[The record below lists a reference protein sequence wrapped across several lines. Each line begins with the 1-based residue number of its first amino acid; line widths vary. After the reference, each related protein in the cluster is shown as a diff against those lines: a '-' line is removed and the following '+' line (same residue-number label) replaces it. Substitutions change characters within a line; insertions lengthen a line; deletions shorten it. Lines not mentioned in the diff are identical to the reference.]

1 LILTY
6 AGEFDRAHYPLP
18 LAHDPDPSPAALRRT
33 VERLR
38 AELAVSKDGSDNGGS
53 ASGSGG
59 SSSRG
64 GQLQVMPA
72 RPGRLAELE
81 VENRKLSAALV
92 EAKAKLVAAS
102 AEAECAGKVEA
113 QIGDMAQ
120 AYERLRADY
129 EGLRNGEKTQVNDS
143 ALFISCETPIF
154 AFSVN
159 MFIVTFPI
167 VLCPLDYHLSES
179 AREVRRLKGESR
191 SAQARVAE
199 LVSEAAGEGRRRAG
213 DEGLGEAALR
223 HRADKLAALLED
235 ERASSRRTEVSGK
248 KKRGGGGHVKRRS
261 SGRSRAL
268 FCCSLGEKNIKDNGH
283 ISFTLG
289 K

>member
-1 LILTY
+1 MLITALNTESDSVFVDILTYSDLEELRKRKLGNTEESSSAAPGTSASRGNSKRYLILTY

-81 VENRKLSAALV
+81 VENRKLSAALG

-129 EGLRNGEKTQVNDS
+129 EGLRNGEKLKS
-143 ALFISCETPIF
+143 MFPPFSFPAKPLYSLF
-154 AFSVN
+154 
-159 MFIVTFPI
+159 
-167 VLCPLDYHLSES
+167 
-179 AREVRRLKGESR
+179 R
-191 SAQARVAE
+191 
-199 LVSEAAGEGRRRAG
+199 
-213 DEGLGEAALR
+213 
-223 HRADKLAALLED
+223 
-235 ERASSRRTEVSGK
+235 
-248 KKRGGGGHVKRRS
+248 
-261 SGRSRAL
+261 
-268 FCCSLGEKNIKDNGH
+268 
-283 ISFTLG
+283 
-289 K
+289 